1 MDISQLPHS
10 GVAPVLHCGSVFRD
24 EELFSNLVAM
34 PVPYE
39 RHVGCMAEWPE
50 KREVCRVVARKPL
63 EGEDER
69 LDWEDLKV
77 SYEYLA
83 GLC

>member
-10 GVAPVLHCGSVFRD
+10 GVAPVLHFGSVFRD

-34 PVPYE
+34 PVPYGP
-39 RHVGCMAEWPE
+39 HVGCMAKWPE
-50 KREVCRVVARKPL
+50 KREVCRVVARKPW